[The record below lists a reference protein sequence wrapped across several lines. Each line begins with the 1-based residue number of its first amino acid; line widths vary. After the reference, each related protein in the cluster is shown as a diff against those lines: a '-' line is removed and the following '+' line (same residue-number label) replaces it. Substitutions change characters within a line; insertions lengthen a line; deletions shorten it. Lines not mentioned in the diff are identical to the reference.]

1 MTTSPPPASC
11 PPTSGRR
18 PRTPPRLT
26 DTRTTP
32 PAAAPTRHHPPAPPT
47 TSERTRTMSE
57 FIFML
62 THNDRTVDN
71 ALEVLEQVKDTGLRH
86 IGFKDVG
93 ATAEKAR
100 ELTAAAHAAD
110 LVVYLEVVSVDKA
123 DEMDSIDAAIA
134 AGVDWIVG
142 GKFAAEAV
150 EKLAGTGIKF
160 APFPGRVAGH
170 PSALLGTIEEI
181 TAHAAELSKLE
192 GVHGVDLLAY
202 RHATVDPLELTAAVA
217 RVVDGPTIAAGSVVN
232 EDQIRGLAEAGV
244 WGFTIGAA
252 IFDGKLPGEKDV
264 VSQVRTALSYA
275 DVAAGARV

>member
-1 MTTSPPPASC
+1 
-11 PPTSGRR
+11 
-18 PRTPPRLT
+18 
-26 DTRTTP
+26 
-32 PAAAPTRHHPPAPPT
+32 
-47 TSERTRTMSE
+47 MSE

-142 GKFAAEAV
+142 GKFAAEAID
-150 EKLAGTGIKF
+150 KLAGTGIKF

-275 DVAAGARV
+275 DAAAGARV